1 MPASWSGSARP
12 SSGVPAAA
20 ADAAGGARSSPSAG
34 RAGRISGRGRPW
46 IGVTTQEAHGSLMVA
61 AVTPGGPA
69 QRAGLQRGDVIVGVG
84 GAAPKD
90 MADFY
95 RKLYAQGAAGVT
107 IRLDV
112 QRDDQP
118 QRFDVKSMNRLD
130 H

>member
-1 MPASWSGSARP
+1 
-12 SSGVPAAA
+12 
-20 ADAAGGARSSPSAG
+20 
-34 RAGRISGRGRPW
+34 
-46 IGVTTQEAHGSLMVA
+46 MVA

-107 IRLDV
+107 IGLDV
-112 QRDDQP
+112 QRDDQR

-130 H
+130 HLRLKSTL